1 MQTCNGKCQ
10 WPARNQQLFILYPEG
25 FVSQHPPD
33 GLSTGIQPHLLQSI
47 MSQCF
52 YATAGCLCLDGLS
65 FPQKTKSSC
74 FAIIYFFEQ
83 DVVPSTV
90 VMEVTHQG
98 AQIFSLFQNLILKF
112 SKLFLSR
119 CTTWAY
125 FMTST
130 SVNISTEKGNSL
142 RLFGDTFVVC

>member
-83 DVVPSTV
+83 DCSIHCGYGGHTPRSTDFFFISKFNPK
-90 VMEVTHQG
+90 
-98 AQIFSLFQNLILKF
+98 IFQTFPVKVHHLGLFHDI
-112 SKLFLSR
+112 
-119 CTTWAY
+119 
-125 FMTST
+125 
-130 SVNISTEKGNSL
+130 NI
-142 RLFGDTFVVC
+142 C